1 MWIKD
6 SLTHW
11 RTAFGFKEL
20 LEESSVHR
28 ALHLLIHVN
37 QFDDHM
43 FWAACLLV
51 YFGFL
56 RSAEFTVPSLSA
68 FDPNR
73 HLSVRDIAVDVPL
86 NPSCLQICI
95 KASKTDPF
103 RKRCIILIGPGS
115 PLCAVQ
121 AIVSFLKRRGN
132 RHDPLFLFENSLP
145 LSCSLLRDRLRAI
158 LLSAALLAI
167 LQVTV
172 AKLGQPLLLQGLVF
186 WITSFK
192 FWAIGKVMLT
202 IKIFE
207 LLLTS

>member
-132 RHDPLFLFENSLP
+132 RPDPLFLFENSLP

>member
-103 RKRCIILIGPGS
+103 RKRCIILMGLVL
-115 PLCAVQ
+115 LCAQFKQLSPSLSVG
-121 AIVSFLKRRGN
+121 VTVLTPCSFLRIA
-132 RHDPLFLFENSLP
+132 FLCL
-145 LSCSLLRDRLRAI
+145 
-158 LLSAALLAI
+158 ALYLE
-167 LQVTV
+167 TD
-172 AKLGQPLLLQGLVF
+172 
-186 WITSFK
+186 
-192 FWAIGKVMLT
+192 
-202 IKIFE
+202 
-207 LLLTS
+207 

>member
-121 AIVSFLKRRGN
+121 AIVAFLKRRGN
-132 RHDPLFLFENSLP
+132 RPDPLFLFENSLP

>member
-132 RHDPLFLFENSLP
+132 RPDPLFLFENSLP

-158 LLSAALLAI
+158 LLSAAPLAI